1 MVVIAAET
9 TPTGLVETRI
19 QPVEEISTAKLALY
33 SLPSIPIAFL
43 TLPVAFLMP
52 AFYASTL
59 HVSLTAIGG
68 FLVVSRFAD
77 VFLDPMIGKWSDT
90 TKSRLG
96 RRKFWMLIG
105 TPILMLG
112 AFLLF
117 IPLFPVNG
125 WYLLVASFVIYAGGS
140 AVGLPYSAWGTEILE
155 TYHGRSRMA
164 AYRGVAA
171 VVGGVLAAVIAAI
184 AGYFGHGA
192 DRFTMAIMGVA
203 IIVLTPLTV
212 WIAISFV
219 AEPPPIGQIHSPWW
233 PSIRD
238 LFRNTPFRLFCLS
251 YVIFTIGGSVA
262 TSTIVFLISNYFGQ
276 PRLVGIALLATAL
289 TSVLS
294 IPLWLRISRWIGKHR
309 AIAYSLI
316 VAVFFNAAI
325 TPLLQPSQGWLYV
338 GLIAVLGVIASGSSI
353 LPLSMIGDIIDYD
366 TLIHGKSRGGI
377 YMGVWS
383 FTQKASPALGI
394 GVTLWVLNALNFHAT
409 GHNTGAA
416 LESLKYVYAFGSAP
430 FYFVGAAVLL
440 WFPINERRHGIIQRR
455 LDARA
460 RRALRDGV

>member
-1 MVVIAAET
+1 MVAIVTEAA
-9 TPTGLVETRI
+9 PTDPAVDRT
-19 QPVEEISTAKLALY
+19 QPAEAISNAKLALY
-33 SLPSIPIAFL
+33 SLPSIPISFL
-43 TLPVAFLMP
+43 ILPVAFLMP
-52 AFYASTL
+52 AFYASAL
-59 HVSLTAIGG
+59 HVNLTAIGG

-96 RRKFWMLIG
+96 RRKFWMIIG

-125 WYLLVASFVIYAGGS
+125 WYLLVASFIIYAGGS
-140 AVGLPYSAWGTEILE
+140 TVGLPYSAWGTEILE

-164 AYRGVAA
+164 AFRGVAA
-171 VVGGVLAAVIAAI
+171 VVGGVLAAFIAAV

-192 DRFTMAIMGVA
+192 DRFTMTIMGIA

-219 AEPPPIGQIHSPWW
+219 AEPPVIGRVHSPWW

-238 LFRNTPFRLFCLS
+238 LFRNIPFRLFCLS

-276 PRLVGIALLATAL
+276 PRLVGVALLATAL

-294 IPLWLRISRWIGKHR
+294 IPLWLWISRLIGKHR

-316 VAVFFNAAI
+316 VAVFFNAGI
-325 TPLLQPSQGWLYV
+325 TPFLRPSQGWLYV
-338 GLIAVLGVIASGSSI
+338 GLVAALGVIVSGSNI

-366 TLIHGKSRGGI
+366 TLIHGKPRGGI
-377 YMGVWS
+377 YWGVWS
-383 FTQKASPALGI
+383 FTQKASPAVGI
-394 GVTLWVLNALNFHAT
+394 GVTLWVLNALGFHAT
-409 GHNTGAA
+409 GRNTPAA
-416 LESLKYVYAFGSAP
+416 LEALKYVYALGSAP
-430 FYFVGAAVLL
+430 FYFVGATVLL
-440 WFPINERRHGIIQRR
+440 WFPITERRHAIIQRR

-460 RRALRDGV
+460 QRALRNA

>member
-9 TPTGLVETRI
+9 TPAELVETRI

-68 FLVVSRFAD
+68 FLVISRFAD

-409 GHNTGAA
+409 GHNTRAA

>member
-219 AEPPPIGQIHSPWW
+219 AEPAPIGQIHSPWW

-409 GHNTGAA
+409 GHNTRAA

>member
-1 MVVIAAET
+1 MVAIVTEAV
-9 TPTGLVETRI
+9 PTGPTADRP
-19 QPVEEISTAKLALY
+19 QPAEAISNTGLALY
-33 SLPSIPIAFL
+33 SLPSIPISFL
-43 TLPVAFLMP
+43 ILPVAFLMP
-52 AFYASTL
+52 AFYASSL

-77 VFLDPMIGKWSDT
+77 VILDPMIGKWSDT

-96 RRKFWMLIG
+96 RRKIWMVIG

-117 IPLFPVNG
+117 IPMFPVNG
-125 WYLLVASFVIYAGGS
+125 WYLLVASFIIYAGGS

-164 AYRGVAA
+164 AFRGVGA
-171 VVGGVLAAVIAAI
+171 VAGGVLAAIIAAI

-192 DRFTMAIMGVA
+192 DRFTMTIMGIA

-212 WIAISFV
+212 WIAITFV
-219 AEPPPIGQIHSPWW
+219 AEPPVIGRVHSPWW

-238 LFRNTPFRLFCLS
+238 LFRNKPFRLFCLS

-276 PRLVGIALLATAL
+276 PRLVGVALLGTAL

-294 IPLWLRISRWIGKHR
+294 IPLWLRISRRIGKHR

-316 VAVFFNAAI
+316 VAVFFNAGI
-325 TPLLQPSQGWLYV
+325 TPFLQPGQGWLYV
-338 GLIAVLGVIASGSSI
+338 GMLAALGVIVSGSSI

-366 TLIHGKSRGGI
+366 TLIHGQPRGGI
-377 YMGVWS
+377 YWGVWS
-383 FTQKASPALGI
+383 FTQKASPAVGI
-394 GVTLWVLNALNFHAT
+394 GVTLWVLSALDFHAT
-409 GHNTGAA
+409 GHNTSAA
-416 LESLKYVYAFGSAP
+416 LESLKFVYALGSAP

-440 WFPINERRHGIIQRR
+440 WFPINERRHAIIQRR

-460 RRALRDGV
+460 RRALRNAA

>member
-1 MVVIAAET
+1 MVTTVAET
-9 TPTGLVETRI
+9 VPSILAANPT
-19 QPVEEISTAKLALY
+19 QPAEIISNQKLAIY
-33 SLPSIPIAFL
+33 SLPSIPISFL
-43 TLPVAFLMP
+43 ILPVTFLMP

-96 RRKFWMLIG
+96 RRKFWMVIG

-117 IPLFPVNG
+117 IPLFPVDG

-171 VVGGVLAAVIAAI
+171 VVGGVLAAIIAAI

-219 AEPPPIGQIHSPWW
+219 AEPPVIGQIHSPWW

-238 LFRNTPFRLFCLS
+238 LFRNKPFRLFCLS
-251 YVIFTIGGSVA
+251 YVIFTIGASVA

-294 IPLWLRISRWIGKHR
+294 IPLWLRISRLIGKHR

-316 VAVFFNAAI
+316 VAVFFNAGI
-325 TPLLQPSQGWLYV
+325 TPFLQPSQGWLYV
-338 GLIAVLGVIASGSSI
+338 GLVAALGVIVSGSNI

-366 TLIHGKSRGGI
+366 TLIHGKPRGGI
-377 YMGVWS
+377 YWGVWS
-383 FTQKASPALGI
+383 FTQKASPAVGI
-394 GVTLWVLNALNFHAT
+394 GVTLWALNALNFHAN
-409 GHNTGAA
+409 GHNTHAA
-416 LESLKYVYAFGSAP
+416 LESLKYVYALGSAP

-440 WFPINERRHGIIQRR
+440 WFPINERRHAIIQRR

-460 RRALRDGV
+460 RRAFRDGI